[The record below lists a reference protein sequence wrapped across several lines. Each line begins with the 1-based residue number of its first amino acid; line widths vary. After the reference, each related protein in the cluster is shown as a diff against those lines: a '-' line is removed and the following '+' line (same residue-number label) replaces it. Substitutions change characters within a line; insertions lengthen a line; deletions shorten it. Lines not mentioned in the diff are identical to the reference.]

1 MHRERRP
8 SDRRRC
14 TSAFALLALLTIST
28 TAVAQG
34 SAPRRQ
40 GGPGDGGAERAGGM
54 GRPRIAANAQFP
66 FVGSWVGR
74 QVIAGRT
81 VPIGVDIDVA
91 NGQYTGTTIWPNDAR
106 ARHVN
111 ARVAGAELQWE
122 QPNSGGG
129 MWVYQAKRASADSVL
144 GTVSLRGARGP
155 DGPPPEGTFVLVRL
169 PAASRDGRAPVDR
182 RTPRDRR

>member
-1 MHRERRP
+1 
-8 SDRRRC
+8 
-14 TSAFALLALLTIST
+14 
-28 TAVAQG
+28 
-34 SAPRRQ
+34 
-40 GGPGDGGAERAGGM
+40 M
-54 GRPRIAANAQFP
+54 GRPRIAANAKFP

-74 QVIAGRT
+74 QTIAGRT

-111 ARVAGAELQWE
+111 ARVAGAELLWE

-129 MWVYQAKRASADSVL
+129 MWAYRAKRASADSVL
-144 GTVSLRGARGP
+144 GSVSLRGAPGP

-169 PAASRDGRAPVDR
+169 PAGLPDARAPQSGRTPQDR
-182 RTPRDRR
+182 RAPPVRR